1 MLLAPMKCRHLSQT
15 RLFIIIASKGLAS
28 LKVMHGLF
36 QAIHSMLLE

>member
-1 MLLAPMKCRHLSQT
+1 MLLAPMKCSHLSQT